1 MSLESSV
8 SLWDSLAFWLTV
20 AAAVL
25 AFIGGLSSI
34 AYRRLNR
41 QLEST
46 KALAE
51 QREKD
56 ANSKAIADA
65 NARAAEANQRAAAL
79 NLEIV
84 RLKTP
89 RRLSPEQQ
97 QRMAATLKRF
107 AGQKFSLT
115 VGQEPEQLNL
125 LADVKATLLSS
136 GWVQV
141 PPTGFGDIMI
151 GDAALGFGTG
161 VIGRF
166 APATNANIREIA
178 QTLADAL
185 NAEDIASKP
194 EPDARVF
201 DH

>member
-1 MSLESSV
+1 
-8 SLWDSLAFWLTV
+8 
-20 AAAVL
+20 
-25 AFIGGLSSI
+25 
-34 AYRRLNR
+34 LNR

-201 DH
+201 DPLTINVLVGTKPVR